1 LCPEPTFQGLHFLLQ
16 FPVALFSRREFREQ
30 AVPGDSVFRT
40 QMMVWPLSAGGL
52 VDQGAEFFVALQ
64 EVAVHAGAGDDDPS
78 ADAAVFAAEVG
89 DCFEDGC
96 SLGRGVFPTCVGQ
109 SGDPLLVAL
118 NVSHR

>member
-64 EVAVHAGAGDDDPS
+64 EVAVHAGAGDDDPP
-78 ADAAVFAAEVG
+78 ADAAVFPAEVG
-89 DCFEDGC
+89 DCLRTAARLAAESFRRASVSRETRC
-96 SLGRGVFPTCVGQ
+96 S
-109 SGDPLLVAL
+109 
-118 NVSHR
+118 